1 MKKIIVSS
9 IAAVIL
15 SSCSAPTN
23 LYTWS
28 KYEKSSYNYLKNRD
42 EKSNAN
48 LEEEY
53 KNIIKKQKGVRGIVP
68 PGVYADYGFFLL
80 QANRVDEGKAMLT
93 KETDLY
99 PESKIFIEK
108 IIKMTE

>member
-1 MKKIIVSS
+1 MKKIIFTS
-9 IAAVIL
+9 ITALIL

-28 KYEKSSYNYLKNRD
+28 KYEKSSYNYLKNND

-53 KNIIKKQKGVRGIVP
+53 KNIIKKQKGIRGIVP

-93 KETDLY
+93 KEMELY
-99 PESKIFIEK
+99 PESKIFLGK